1 MSCLPLEQLSKS
13 QRSAVELQIEPDAKI
28 VQSHFRSQASLKS
41 RQVMRAFASQAEG
54 VQQLVIDGLNDLPQP
69 GQPATQAFGPVL
81 PFAALMRRSDQIDLI
96 LLVPTTS
103 RSLLGLAFVS
113 HIRPLSGQTTAWQL
127 GRRRLASGKQ
137 GRSQMLVVRARAPKA
152 ETRNHPLCGD
162 AQQEMKAFM
171 FAATD

>member
-28 VQSHFRSQASLKS
+28 VQSHFRGQASLKS

-54 VQQLVIDGLNDLPQP
+54 VQQLVIDGLNDLPHT
-69 GQPATQAFGPVL
+69 GQPATQAFGPAL

-103 RSLLGLAFVS
+103 RSLLGLAFVC
-113 HIRPLSGQTTAWQL
+113 HI
-127 GRRRLASGKQ
+127 
-137 GRSQMLVVRARAPKA
+137 
-152 ETRNHPLCGD
+152 
-162 AQQEMKAFM
+162 
-171 FAATD
+171 

>member
-1 MSCLPLEQLSKS
+1 MSCLPLDQLSKS

-54 VQQLVIDGLNDLPQP
+54 VQQLVIDGLNDLPQT
-69 GQPATQAFGPVL
+69 GQPATQGFGPAL

-103 RSLLGLAFVS
+103 RSLLGLAFVC
-113 HIRPLSGQTTAWQL
+113 HIRPLSGQAAASQL
-127 GRRRLASGKQ
+127 GRRR
-137 GRSQMLVVRARAPKA
+137 
-152 ETRNHPLCGD
+152 
-162 AQQEMKAFM
+162 
-171 FAATD
+171 